1 MELRQLQDK
10 ATAVENEN
18 ERFHRSLVKAHQ
30 KLETDSTTANEQ
42 WEVQLSNLS
51 RWVEDARAARSYL
64 ETMATQLNHELQML
78 KEQPTLTSS
87 MQNGGQKSDWKTLR
101 QTKKKG

>member
-1 MELRQLQDK
+1 MNDQQSSKNTLKKYTDF
-10 ATAVENEN
+10 A
-18 ERFHRSLVKAHQ
+18 Q
-30 KLETDSTTANEQ
+30 K
-42 WEVQLSNLS
+42 
-51 RWVEDARAARSYL
+51 RAARSYL

-101 QTKKKG
+101 QTKKKGQQLLELRETARN